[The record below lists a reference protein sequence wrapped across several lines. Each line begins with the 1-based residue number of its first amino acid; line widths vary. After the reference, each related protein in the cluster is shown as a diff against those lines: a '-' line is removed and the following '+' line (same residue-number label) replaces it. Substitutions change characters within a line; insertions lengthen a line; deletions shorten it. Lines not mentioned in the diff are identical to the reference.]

1 MLRNMIRRSGMLA
14 LVLALA
20 LTGAAPAAAL
30 DFGGRNLDGWH
41 AVWNWFMGMWGWGER
56 EASGNSGG
64 MKAVYEGECAGIDP
78 NGCPAV
84 PTVVTTCGTG
94 PDESCGID
102 PNGLR

>member
-20 LTGAAPAAAL
+20 LAGTAPAVAL

-41 AVWNWFMGMWGWGER
+41 TVWNWLTDVLGWGD

-64 MKAVYEGECAGIDP
+64 LKTVYEGENAGFDP
-78 NGCPAV
+78 NGNPL
-84 PTVVTTCGTG
+84 PTGTSQTGGEG
-94 PDESCGID
+94 P
-102 PNGLR
+102 GLGQF

>member
-20 LTGAAPAAAL
+20 LAGTAPAAAL

-41 AVWNWFMGMWGWGER
+41 TVWNWLTDVFGWGD

-64 MKAVYEGECAGIDP
+64 LTSVYEGEGMGTDP
-78 NGCPAV
+78 FGQPQ
-84 PTVVTTCGTG
+84 PTAAI
-94 PDESCGID
+94 PDPRGGGD
-102 PNGLR
+102 PGDLF